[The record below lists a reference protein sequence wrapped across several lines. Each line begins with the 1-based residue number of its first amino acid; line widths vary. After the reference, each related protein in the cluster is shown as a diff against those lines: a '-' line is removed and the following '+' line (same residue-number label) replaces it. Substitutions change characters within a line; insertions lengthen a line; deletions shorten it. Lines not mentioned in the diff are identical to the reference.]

1 MKLFSRFFSK
11 SPASPPSLEER
22 ITMLNTGSPDFVLGT
37 ALGADEQA
45 LRVAAI
51 RKLPHGDALRR
62 LAGLSG
68 LADSGSVA
76 FPAVLEQAAQARL
89 AQLIDEGSI
98 DFAGFCDQAG
108 NRSVM
113 LSVAALCKD
122 SSRLPEALA
131 SIDDPIQVAQL
142 VVASPSSRLRQLA
155 AQAVEDPEQLR
166 QLLRQVRGKD
176 KNVYKVLKQKCDAL
190 NAEDRKA
197 AEIASEVSALCA
209 SLDRHSHRIC
219 DASYTSAFEQ

>member
-1 MKLFSRFFSK
+1 
-11 SPASPPSLEER
+11 
-22 ITMLNTGSPDFVLGT
+22 MLSTGSPDFILGT
-37 ALGADEQA
+37 ALGTDEQA

-51 RKLPHGDALRR
+51 HKLPDGDALRR

-98 DFAGFCDQAG
+98 DFPGFCDQAG

-113 LSVAALCKD
+113 FSVAALCKD

-166 QLLRQVRGKD
+166 
-176 KNVYKVLKQKCDAL
+176 
-190 NAEDRKA
+190 
-197 AEIASEVSALCA
+197 
-209 SLDRHSHRIC
+209 
-219 DASYTSAFEQ
+219 